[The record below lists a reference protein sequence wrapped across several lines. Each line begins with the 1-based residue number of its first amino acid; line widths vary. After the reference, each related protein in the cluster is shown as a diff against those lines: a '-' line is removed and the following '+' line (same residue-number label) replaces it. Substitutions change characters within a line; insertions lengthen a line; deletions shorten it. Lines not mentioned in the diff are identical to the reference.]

1 MLFIDVEDFF
11 NKVGALPPLNR
22 DEEKSL
28 AQRMASGDENARKA
42 LIESRLPLAASY
54 VRRLPKEMQ
63 TLKAVY
69 SLIEAVEK
77 GVDSFNFLQESETFN
92 HHLSWR
98 LRQCITRLIAER

>member
-1 MLFIDVEDFF
+1 MLFIGVEDFF
-11 NKVGALPPLNR
+11 NKVNSLPNLSK

-42 LIESRLPLAASY
+42 LIESRLPFVASY

-77 GVDSFNFLQESETFN
+77 GVDSFNFFQEGETFN

-98 LRQCITRLIAER
+98 MRQCITRLIAER